1 MGLNHKPD
9 TSPTARRLQ
18 RLVARARA
26 ADLWERVWRGIVPI
40 LLVVGLFVC
49 VSWLG
54 LWLEVPRWGRAVGVA
69 VFAAALLYVALG
81 LRHLAPLSR
90 RDALRRIDRASGL
103 AHRPASVLEDRL
115 ATEARDPATAALWA
129 LHQRRAEAEM
139 ARLRVGVPSP
149 RVADKDRY
157 ALRAGILVAVI
168 ASGLV
173 AGPQRAARLA
183 AAFDFAPAPS
193 AGAGYRLDAWID
205 PPAYTGKPP
214 QLLDLK
220 SASAQNTAHPLEV
233 AVPAGSIVVV
243 RASGGSVDVETTG
256 PLRPEKKPKAKDG
269 GAGTAQ
275 APAAKPPANGDSE
288 TRLVLN
294 GDGRLILKHD
304 GGLRGIFDLKAI
316 ADRPPTITLHDIP
329 KFNARG
335 SMTLATT
342 TNDDYGVSKAEAV
355 FDRPALDGVP
365 VKGPTLVP
373 PPQAE
378 LSLPGASKGVGD
390 AETTIDLSD
399 HPWAG
404 AQVTMTL
411 VAHDEGHNEGRSEPY
426 TITLPQKPFVNPL
439 ARALVE
445 QRRIL
450 VLQPGR
456 RGIVAAALSA
466 LMADPDAVGT
476 KPAIYLGLRFASTG
490 LQHAQTNKQL
500 LDVADFMWNMALQ
513 IENGDLSDAERDLR
527 AAEKALRDAI
537 DRHASPEEIQ
547 RLTQNLQAAMDKFLK
562 ELAEQQRRQDNQ
574 QAQSQGR
581 PSRSI
586 SSRDL
591 QRLIDRLK
599 EQARSGN
606 REEAKKALDELQ
618 DILENLKTAR
628 GQQAD
633 PQSRAMA
640 EGMNQLDQAMRDQQ
654 DLRDETYRQG
664 QQGQQPGQPGQQE
677 GQGNQGQSGQQ
688 GQEMG
693 QMGSPG
699 FGQQGGDSNSQD
711 PSQQGQGGQ
720 RRPGQR
726 QMGQGS
732 GGPNDLGARQREL
745 RDRLAQIQK
754 KLRAAGEG
762 QGSLEQAEKAMRD
775 AEDALRQGDT
785 SSGRAVDAQ
794 GRALDAMRQG
804 AQKLADAMQKQ
815 GDPNGQGQGEAENT
829 PGQGQREGEQT
840 GDTDPLGRPRGTHSI
855 DSMARFD
862 PMGLPAAQRAQRVLD
877 ELRRR
882 LSDPSRAQEEIDYL
896 ERLLRSY

>member
-1 MGLNHKPD
+1 MGLNRKPD

-18 RLVARARA
+18 RLIARARA
-26 ADLWERVWRGIVPI
+26 ADLWERVWRALMPI
-40 LLVVGLFVC
+40 LIVVGLFVC

-54 LWLEVPRWGRAVGVA
+54 LWLEVPRWGRGVGVA
-69 VFAAALLYVALG
+69 IFAAALLYVSLG

-139 ARLRVGVPSP
+139 TRLRAGAPAP
-149 RVADKDRY
+149 RLADRDRY
-157 ALRAGILVAVI
+157 ALRAGVLVAVI
-168 ASGLV
+168 ACGLV

-183 AAFDFAPAPS
+183 AAFDFAPAAS
-193 AGAGYRLDAWID
+193 TGAGYRVDAWID

-233 AVPAGSIVVV
+233 AVPTGSIVVV
-243 RASGGSVDVETTG
+243 RASGGSIDVETSG
-256 PLRPEKKPKAKDG
+256 PLVPEKKPKPKAPEG
-269 GAGTAQ
+269 SATTNQ
-275 APAAKPPANGDSE
+275 AAAPKTLAPGDSE

-316 ADRPPTITLHDIP
+316 ADRPPTITLRDIP

-335 SMTLATT
+335 TMTLATT
-342 TNDDYGVSKAEAV
+342 TNDDYGVSKAEV
-355 FDRPALDGVP
+355 IFSNPAIDGVP
-365 VKGPTLVP
+365 MKGPSLVP

-390 AETTIDLSD
+390 AETTVDLSD

-411 VAHDEGHNEGRSEPY
+411 VAHDEGRNEGRSEPY
-426 TITLPQKPFVNPL
+426 TITLPQKPFTNPV

-445 QRRIL
+445 QRRLL
-450 VLQPGR
+450 VLQPDR
-456 RGIVAAALSA
+456 RGKVAAALSA
-466 LMADPDAVGT
+466 LMADPEAVGT
-476 KPAIYLGLRFASTG
+476 VPAVYLGLRFASTS
-490 LQHAQTNKQL
+490 LQHAQTSKQL
-500 LDVADFMWNMALQ
+500 IDVADFMWNMALQ
-513 IENGDLSDAERDLR
+513 IENGDLSEAERDLR

-574 QAQSQGR
+574 QAQAQGR
-581 PSRSI
+581 ASRSI

-654 DLRDETYRQG
+654 DLRDETYKQG
-664 QQGQQPGQPGQQE
+664 QQGQPQGQQE
-677 GQGNQGQSGQQ
+677 GQENQGQNGQ
-688 GQEMG
+688 GQNG
-693 QMGSPG
+693 QGQGSQG
-699 FGQQGGDSNSQD
+699 FGPRGGDPSGQD
-711 PSQQGQGGQ
+711 PSRQGQGG
-720 RRPGQR
+720 RPGQR
-726 QMGQGS
+726 QMGQG
-732 GGPNDLGARQREL
+732 GQNDLGARQREL

-762 QGSLEQAEKAMRD
+762 QGALEQAEKAMRE
-775 AEDALRQGDT
+775 AEDALRQGDAG
-785 SSGRAVDAQ
+785 SGRAVDAQ
-794 GRALDAMRQG
+794 GRALESMRQG

-840 GDTDPLGRPRGTHSI
+840 GESDPLGRPRGTHSI